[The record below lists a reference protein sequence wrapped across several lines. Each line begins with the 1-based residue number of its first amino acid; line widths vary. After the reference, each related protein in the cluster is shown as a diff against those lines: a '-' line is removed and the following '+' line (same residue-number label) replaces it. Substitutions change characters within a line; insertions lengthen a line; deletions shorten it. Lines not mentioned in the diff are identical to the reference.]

1 MSYSELIKNFERI
14 RGYMKDF
21 YVYGFKTREEYD
33 DKSARSYDNEKRR
46 IENYLGDYMGFHRNA
61 DGKNVFIS
69 IDSRNVSRNP
79 LYKAFK
85 AKSFTNGDITL
96 HFIIF
101 DILNKPENS
110 FTLSEITKKIDEY
123 MSFFTEPMSFDEST
137 VRKKLKEYC
146 ELGLVKVEKRGKQVH
161 YHRAESIDL
170 SCWSDALEFYSEA
183 GACGVI
189 GNFLL
194 DKTENNSE
202 IFSFKHHYITHAL
215 DSEIIATL
223 LSAITRHQ
231 SVEIVYDS
239 AKKRSEDNLKVV
251 PLKIFVSVQNG
262 RQYLI
267 AYVGNNHFTGVSHN
281 VRVFRL
287 DFIKKAIV
295 GEFAEDYLECLESY
309 ENIRKHMWGVSIGNI
324 NRLEHIEFTIHI
336 GDNEEYIYQRLVRE
350 KRCGEVVRLDEHTAL
365 FYADVYD
372 AYELS
377 PWIRSFIC
385 RIKRL
390 NFSDP
395 YLDKRFKKDIETMYE
410 IYGIGGGE

>member
-1 MSYSELIKNFERI
+1 MAYSELIKNFERI

-61 DGKNVFIS
+61 EGKNVFLS

-101 DILNKPENS
+101 DILYSPEDS
-110 FTLSEITKKIDEY
+110 FTLAKITEQIDEY

-146 ELGLVKVEKRGKQVH
+146 ELGLVKTQKQGKQVL
-161 YHRAESIDL
+161 YRRAESVDL
-170 SCWSDALEFYSEA
+170 SGWADALEFYSEA

-215 DSEIIATL
+215 DSEIIVTL
-223 LSAITRHQ
+223 LSAITCHQ
-231 SVEIVYDS
+231 KVEIMYDS
-239 AKKRSEDNLKVV
+239 AKRRNENQLNVV
-251 PLKIFVSVQNG
+251 PLKIYVSVQNG

-267 AYVGNNHFTGVSHN
+267 AYVGDNHFTGVSHN

-287 DFIKKAIV
+287 DFIKKV
-295 GEFAEDYLECLESY
+295 TTGEIAENHSEYLNAY
-309 ENIRKHMWGVSIGNI
+309 ENIRKHMWGVSISNI
-324 NRLEHIEFTIHI
+324 NHLEHIEFTVHI
-336 GDNEEYIYQRLVRE
+336 GDDEEYIYQRLVRE

-372 AYELS
+372 AYELC

-395 YLDKRFKKDIETMYE
+395 YLDKRFKKDIKAMYE
-410 IYGIGGGE
+410 NYGIGGGE